1 MVLPMKFSYRQLIK
15 EPLIQFMAIGLL
27 LFGGERLLNSDD
39 YADSQNN
46 ILVDE
51 KVLTQFLQ
59 QQAKKF
65 KPEQAK
71 KALAAMSDDRRQTLI
86 DDYVRGEVLYREAL
100 ALDLDRND
108 PIIRRRLM
116 QKMDYLAQGFYDEVE
131 PLTEDDLTVF
141 YEANK
146 EDYRKP
152 ASATFTHVFV
162 SSEKRGPEESK
173 VQAESLLT
181 AINKTQVPF
190 EKAGRYGE
198 RFLYNRNY
206 VNRDSQ
212 EIASH
217 FGRSFEQKLFALNPL
232 LPGVEV
238 QWQGPLQSN
247 YGWHLVLLTK
257 NIESFIPQ
265 LNEISGVVLADAQ
278 RQQQDKIKRLAVDAL
293 RAKYQIIKR
302 VQAN

>member
-1 MVLPMKFSYRQLIK
+1 MKLSFRRLFK
-15 EPLIQFMAIGLL
+15 EPLVQFLAIGLV
-27 LFGGERLLNSDD
+27 LFGGERVLNANS
-39 YADSQNN
+39 YADSHYK
-46 ILVDE
+46 ILVDD
-51 KVLTQFLQ
+51 KVLIQFLQ

-65 KPEQAK
+65 KPEQAIQ
-71 KALAAMSDDRRQTLI
+71 ALAAMDNSELKTLT

-116 QKMDYLAQGFYDEVE
+116 QKMDYLAQGFYDEIE
-131 PLTEDDLTVF
+131 PLTENDLTSF
-141 YEANK
+141 YEAHK
-146 EDYRKP
+146 EDYRQP
-152 ASATFTHVFV
+152 ASATFTHVFL
-162 SSEKRGPEESK
+162 SNDKRESAQSK
-173 VQAESLLT
+173 AEAESLLT
-181 AINKTQVPF
+181 VINNRRVPF

-217 FGRSFEQKLFALNPL
+217 FGQLFEQKLFDLRPALPMTDA
-232 LPGVEV
+232 
-238 QWQGPLQSN
+238 QWQGPLSSN

-257 NIESFIPQ
+257 KVESFVPV
-265 LNEISGVVLADAQ
+265 LAEISGVVLADAQ
-278 RQQQDKIKRLAVDAL
+278 RQQQSERKRLAVDAL

-302 VQAN
+302 APKN

>member
-1 MVLPMKFSYRQLIK
+1 MKLSFRRLFK
-15 EPLIQFMAIGLL
+15 EPLVQFLAIGLV
-27 LFGGERLLNSDD
+27 LFGGERVLNADS
-39 YADSQNN
+39 YADSHYK
-46 ILVDE
+46 ILVDD
-51 KVLTQFLQ
+51 KVLIQFLQ

-65 KPEQAK
+65 KPEQAIQ
-71 KALAAMSDDRRQTLI
+71 ALAAMDNSELKTLT

-116 QKMDYLAQGFYDEVE
+116 QKIDYLAQGFYDEIE
-131 PLTEDDLTVF
+131 PLTENDLTSF
-141 YEANK
+141 YEAHK
-146 EDYRKP
+146 EDYRQP
-152 ASATFTHVFV
+152 ASATFTHVFL
-162 SSEKRGPEESK
+162 SNDKRESAQSK
-173 VQAESLLT
+173 AEAESLL
-181 AINKTQVPF
+181 AVINNRRVPF

-217 FGRSFEQKLFALNPL
+217 FGQLFEQKLFDLRPALPMTDA
-232 LPGVEV
+232 
-238 QWQGPLQSN
+238 QWQGPLSSN

-257 NIESFIPQ
+257 KVESFVPA
-265 LNEISGVVLADAQ
+265 LAEISGVVLADAQ
-278 RQQQDKIKRLAVDAL
+278 RQQQSERKRLAVDAL

-302 VQAN
+302 APKN

>member
-1 MVLPMKFSYRQLIK
+1 MKLSFRRLFK
-15 EPLIQFMAIGLL
+15 EPLVQFLAIGLV
-27 LFGGERLLNSDD
+27 LFGGERVLNADS
-39 YADSQNN
+39 YADSHYK
-46 ILVDE
+46 ILVDD
-51 KVLTQFLQ
+51 KVLIQFLQ

-65 KPEQAK
+65 KPEQAIQ
-71 KALAAMSDDRRQTLI
+71 ALAAMDNSELKTLT

-116 QKMDYLAQGFYDEVE
+116 QKMDYLAQGFYDEIE
-131 PLTEDDLTVF
+131 PLTENDLTSF
-141 YEANK
+141 YEAHK
-146 EDYRKP
+146 EDYRQP
-152 ASATFTHVFV
+152 ASATFTHVFL
-162 SSEKRGPEESK
+162 SNDKRESAQSK
-173 VQAESLLT
+173 AEAESLL
-181 AINKTQVPF
+181 AVINNRRVPF

-217 FGRSFEQKLFALNPL
+217 FGQLFEQKLFDLRPALPMTDA
-232 LPGVEV
+232 
-238 QWQGPLQSN
+238 QWQGPLSSN

-257 NIESFIPQ
+257 KVESFVPV
-265 LNEISGVVLADAQ
+265 LAEISGVVLADAQ
-278 RQQQDKIKRLAVDAL
+278 RQQQSERKRLAVDAL

-302 VQAN
+302 APKN

>member
-1 MVLPMKFSYRQLIK
+1 MKLSFRRLFK
-15 EPLIQFMAIGLL
+15 EPLVQFLAIGLV
-27 LFGGERLLNSDD
+27 LFGGERVLNADN
-39 YADSQNN
+39 YADSHYK
-46 ILVDE
+46 ILVDD

-65 KPEQAK
+65 KPEQAIQ
-71 KALAAMSDDRRQTLI
+71 ALAAMDNSELKTLT

-116 QKMDYLAQGFYDEVE
+116 QKMDYLAQGFYDEIE
-131 PLTEDDLTVF
+131 PLTENDLTSF
-141 YEANK
+141 YEAHK
-146 EDYRKP
+146 EDYRQP
-152 ASATFTHVFV
+152 ASATFTHVFL
-162 SSEKRGPEESK
+162 SNDKRESAQSK
-173 VQAESLLT
+173 AEAESLL
-181 AINKTQVPF
+181 AVINNRRVPF

-217 FGRSFEQKLFALNPL
+217 FGQLFEQKLFDLRPALPMTDA
-232 LPGVEV
+232 
-238 QWQGPLQSN
+238 QWQGPLSSN

-257 NIESFIPQ
+257 KVESFVPA
-265 LNEISGVVLADAQ
+265 LAEISGVVLADAQ
-278 RQQQDKIKRLAVDAL
+278 RQQQGERKRLAVDAL

-302 VQAN
+302 APKN

>member
-1 MVLPMKFSYRQLIK
+1 
-15 EPLIQFMAIGLL
+15 
-27 LFGGERLLNSDD
+27 
-39 YADSQNN
+39 
-46 ILVDE
+46 
-51 KVLTQFLQ
+51 
-59 QQAKKF
+59 
-65 KPEQAK
+65 
-71 KALAAMSDDRRQTLI
+71 MSDDRRQRLV

-116 QKMDYLAQGFYDEVE
+116 QKMDYLAQGFYDEIE
-131 PLTEDDLTVF
+131 PLTEDDLTAF
-141 YEANK
+141 YEANR

-162 SSEKRGPEESK
+162 SSEKRGSEESK

-181 AINKTQVPF
+181 MINQTGVPF
-190 EKAGRYGE
+190 EKAGRHGE

-217 FGRSFEQKLFALNPL
+217 FGRSFEQQLFALNPV
-232 LPGVEV
+232 LPDAES
-238 QWQGPLQSN
+238 QWQGPLLSS

-265 LNEISGVVLADAQ
+265 LIEISGVVLADAQ
-278 RQQQDKIKRLAVDAL
+278 RQQQGELKRLAVDAL
-293 RAKYQIIKR
+293 RAKYQITKR

>member
-1 MVLPMKFSYRQLIK
+1 MKLSFRGLFK
-15 EPLIQFMAIGLL
+15 EPLVQFLAIGLV
-27 LFGGERLLNSDD
+27 LFGGEGVLNADN
-39 YADSQNN
+39 YADSHYK
-46 ILVDE
+46 ILVDD

-65 KPEQAK
+65 KPEQAIQ
-71 KALAAMSDDRRQTLI
+71 ALAAMDNSELKTLT

-108 PIIRRRLM
+108 PIIRRRLI
-116 QKMDYLAQGFYDEVE
+116 QKMDYLAQGFYDEIE
-131 PLTEDDLTVF
+131 PLTENDLTLF
-141 YEANK
+141 YEAHK

-152 ASATFTHVFV
+152 ASATFTHIFL
-162 SSEKRGPEESK
+162 SNDKRESAQSK
-173 VQAESLLT
+173 VEAESLL
-181 AINKTQVPF
+181 AVINNSRVPF
-190 EKAGRYGE
+190 DKAGRHGE

-217 FGRSFEQKLFALNPL
+217 FGQLFEQKLFDLRPALPMTDA
-232 LPGVEV
+232 
-238 QWQGPLQSN
+238 QWQGPLSSN

-257 NIESFIPQ
+257 KVKSFVPA
-265 LNEISGVVLADAQ
+265 LAEISGVVLADAQ
-278 RQQQDKIKRLAVDAL
+278 RQQQGERKRLAVDAL

-302 VQAN
+302 APKN

>member
-1 MVLPMKFSYRQLIK
+1 MKLSFRRLFK
-15 EPLIQFMAIGLL
+15 EPLVQFLAIGLV
-27 LFGGERLLNSDD
+27 LFGGERVLNADS
-39 YADSQNN
+39 YADSHYK
-46 ILVDE
+46 ILVDD
-51 KVLTQFLQ
+51 KVLIQFLQ

-65 KPEQAK
+65 KPEQAIQ
-71 KALAAMSDDRRQTLI
+71 ALAAMDNSELKTLT

-116 QKMDYLAQGFYDEVE
+116 QKMDYLAQGFYDEIE
-131 PLTEDDLTVF
+131 PLTENDLTSF
-141 YEANK
+141 YEAHK
-146 EDYRKP
+146 EDYRQP
-152 ASATFTHVFV
+152 ASATFTHVFL
-162 SSEKRGPEESK
+162 SNDKRESAQSK
-173 VQAESLLT
+173 AEAESLLT
-181 AINKTQVPF
+181 VINNRRVPF

-217 FGRSFEQKLFALNPL
+217 FGQLFEQKLFDLRPALPMTDA
-232 LPGVEV
+232 
-238 QWQGPLQSN
+238 QWQGPLSSN

-257 NIESFIPQ
+257 KVESFVPV
-265 LNEISGVVLADAQ
+265 LAEISGVVLADAQ
-278 RQQQDKIKRLAVDAL
+278 RQQQSERKRLAVDAL

-302 VQAN
+302 APKN

>member
-1 MVLPMKFSYRQLIK
+1 MKLSFRRLFK
-15 EPLIQFMAIGLL
+15 EPLVQFLAIGLV
-27 LFGGERLLNSDD
+27 LFGGERALNADS
-39 YADSQNN
+39 YADSHYK
-46 ILVDE
+46 ILVDD
-51 KVLTQFLQ
+51 KVLIQFLQ

-65 KPEQAK
+65 KPEQAIQ
-71 KALAAMSDDRRQTLI
+71 ALAAMDNSELKTLT

-116 QKMDYLAQGFYDEVE
+116 QKMDYLAQGFYDEIE
-131 PLTEDDLTVF
+131 PLTENDLTSF
-141 YEANK
+141 YEAHK
-146 EDYRKP
+146 EDYRQP
-152 ASATFTHVFV
+152 ASATFTHVFL
-162 SSEKRGPEESK
+162 SNDKRESAQSK
-173 VQAESLLT
+173 AEAESLLT
-181 AINKTQVPF
+181 VINNRRVPF

-217 FGRSFEQKLFALNPL
+217 FGQLFEQKLFDLRPALPMTDA
-232 LPGVEV
+232 
-238 QWQGPLQSN
+238 QWQGPLSSN

-257 NIESFIPQ
+257 KVESFVPV
-265 LNEISGVVLADAQ
+265 LAEISGVVLADAQ
-278 RQQQDKIKRLAVDAL
+278 RQQQSERKRLAVDAL

-302 VQAN
+302 APKN

>member
-1 MVLPMKFSYRQLIK
+1 MKFSYRQLLK
-15 EPLIQFMAIGLL
+15 EPLVQFMAIGLL

-46 ILVDE
+46 ILVDD

-71 KALAAMSDDRRQTLI
+71 KALAAMSDDRRQRLV

-116 QKMDYLAQGFYDEVE
+116 QKMDYLAQGFYDEIE
-131 PLTEDDLTVF
+131 PLTEDDLTAF
-141 YEANK
+141 YEANR

-162 SSEKRGPEESK
+162 SSEKRGSEESK
-173 VQAESLLT
+173 VRAESLLT
-181 AINKTQVPF
+181 AINQIRVPF
-190 EKAGRYGE
+190 EKAGLHGE

-217 FGRSFEQKLFALNPL
+217 FGRSFEQQLFALNPV
-232 LPGVEV
+232 LPDAES
-238 QWQGPLQSN
+238 QWQGPLLSS

-265 LNEISGVVLADAQ
+265 LIEISGVVLADAQ
-278 RQQQDKIKRLAVDAL
+278 RQQQGELKRLAVDAL
-293 RAKYQIIKR
+293 RAKYQITKR

>member
-1 MVLPMKFSYRQLIK
+1 MKLSFRRLFK
-15 EPLIQFMAIGLL
+15 EPLVQFLAIGLV
-27 LFGGERLLNSDD
+27 LFGGERVLNADS
-39 YADSQNN
+39 YADSHYK
-46 ILVDE
+46 ILVDD
-51 KVLTQFLQ
+51 KVLIQFLQ

-65 KPEQAK
+65 KPEQAIQ
-71 KALAAMSDDRRQTLI
+71 ALAAMDNSELKTLT

-116 QKMDYLAQGFYDEVE
+116 QKMDYLAQGFYDEIE
-131 PLTEDDLTVF
+131 PLTENDLTSF
-141 YEANK
+141 YEAHK
-146 EDYRKP
+146 EDYRQP
-152 ASATFTHVFV
+152 ASATFTHVFL
-162 SSEKRGPEESK
+162 SNDKRESAQSK
-173 VQAESLLT
+173 AEAESLL
-181 AINKTQVPF
+181 AVINNRRVPF

-217 FGRSFEQKLFALNPL
+217 FGQLFEQKLFDLRPALPMTDA
-232 LPGVEV
+232 
-238 QWQGPLQSN
+238 QWQGPLSSN

-257 NIESFIPQ
+257 KVESFVPV
-265 LNEISGVVLADAQ
+265 LAEISGVVLADAQ
-278 RQQQDKIKRLAVDAL
+278 RQQPSDRKRLAVDAL

-302 VQAN
+302 APKN